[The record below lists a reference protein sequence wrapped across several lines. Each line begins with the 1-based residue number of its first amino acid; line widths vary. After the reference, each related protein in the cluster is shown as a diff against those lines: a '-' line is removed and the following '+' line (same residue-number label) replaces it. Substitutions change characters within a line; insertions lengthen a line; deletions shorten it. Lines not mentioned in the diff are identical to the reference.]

1 MTRRQKITILTTW
14 TSGFAVLAVLFLVHG
29 SVAPCLGLLPT
40 TNDSCIATWEAQRPW
55 TDRFFDTPFP
65 TMALLG
71 LMILVTAVVVWR
83 ARSDPRAGLRDLPR
97 AERAA

>member
-1 MTRRQKITILTTW
+1 MTRRQKITVLTTR

-29 SVAPCLGLLPT
+29 SVTRCLGLLPT
-40 TNDSCIATWEAQRPW
+40 TNASCIATWEAQRPW
-55 TDRFFDTPFP
+55 TGRFFDAPLP

-83 ARSDPRAGLRDLPR
+83 ARTDPRAGLRDLPR
-97 AERAA
+97 AERAV